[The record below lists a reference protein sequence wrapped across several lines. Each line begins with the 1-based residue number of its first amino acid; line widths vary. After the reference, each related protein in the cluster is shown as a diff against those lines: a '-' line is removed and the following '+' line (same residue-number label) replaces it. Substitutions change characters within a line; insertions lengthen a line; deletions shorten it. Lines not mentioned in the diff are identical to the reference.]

1 MFKNHTDFNKIKSY
15 GRKDI
20 IGRKHVLEPII
31 EEEIKNS
38 TLEDLVFHMGSNL
51 SIESLGQG
59 LSVILHFP
67 IQT

>member
-20 IGRKHVLEPII
+20 IGGKHVLEPII